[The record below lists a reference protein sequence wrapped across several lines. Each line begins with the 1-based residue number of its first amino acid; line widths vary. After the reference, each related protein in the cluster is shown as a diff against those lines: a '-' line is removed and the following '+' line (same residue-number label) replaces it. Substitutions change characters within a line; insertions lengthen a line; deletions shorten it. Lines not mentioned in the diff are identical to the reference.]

1 MISLLLLLLIFITVI
16 IIIIIIIITV
26 IITSIIINSNL
37 KVLGNIHRVSGSNDQ
52 ERLKEKTLRFYF
64 EIIKL

>member
-1 MISLLLLLLIFITVI
+1 MIIISLLLLLLIFITV
-16 IIIIIIIITV
+16 IIIITV

>member
-1 MISLLLLLLIFITVI
+1 MISLLLLLLIFITV

-37 KVLGNIHRVSGSNDQ
+37 KVLENIHRVSGSNDQ